1 MQKTK
6 FALSVVSAAALLTLA
21 ACGGGGG
28 DSAPAAQQPSTPTP
42 PAPAVTVQGSAPAVA
57 ADPLALIFVPQD
69 AVSRGVS
76 SHAYVTSAVAASA
89 QTKTTAGAYTTLGA
103 NSSVNV
109 VLTSGTVTDLAGNGS
124 FALGRWTNGATSQG
138 NVSVNQGS
146 HYVVGAPLTVTPDLT
161 VGAPDVK
168 ASCTVIAATQPTA
181 VSGNFPVG
189 KLNSATATVGLTFAS
204 LDSFA
209 LDVAIGSD
217 THATASLTNAPLKGV
232 SLGTASVPGTYL
244 IQTLGTD
251 AKKPLLAVGYT
262 IPTPSS
268 GDVSGVVVLSCQ

>member
-6 FALSVVSAAALLTLA
+6 FALSIVSAAALLTLA

-28 DSAPAAQQPSTPTP
+28 DSGTSTQQPSNPTP
-42 PAPAVTVQGSAPAVA
+42 PAPVITVQGSAPNVS

-76 SHAYVTSAVAASA
+76 SHAYVTAAVAASA
-89 QTKTTAGAYTTLGA
+89 QAKTTAGAYTTLGA
-103 NSSVNV
+103 NASVNV
-109 VLTSGTVTDLAGNGS
+109 VLTSGTVADLAGNGA

-146 HYVVGAPLTVTPDLT
+146 HYVVGTPLTVTPDLT

-168 ASCTVIAATQPTA
+168 ASCTLAAATQPTA

-189 KLNSATATVGLTFAS
+189 KLNAATATVGLTFAT
-204 LDSFA
+204 LDSFS

-217 THATASLTNAPLKGV
+217 THITSSITSAPLKGV
-232 SLGTASVPGTYL
+232 SLGTASTPGTYL

-251 AKKPLLAVGYT
+251 AKKPFLAIGYT